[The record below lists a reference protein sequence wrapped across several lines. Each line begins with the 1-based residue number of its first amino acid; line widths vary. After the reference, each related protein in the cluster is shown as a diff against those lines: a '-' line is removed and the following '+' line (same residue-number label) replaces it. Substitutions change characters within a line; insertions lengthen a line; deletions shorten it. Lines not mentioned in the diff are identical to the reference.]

1 MNNSMK
7 KILLIIVFISSLFII
22 TGCGNKKT
30 VDVETFTKIAK
41 DQGYKVVDVS
51 EQYSSYSYI
60 KSGTAAKA
68 SEKWHIEFY
77 ILEDKVG
84 AINMYNVN
92 KDKFNEQKSDSKT
105 YSEKAFYNYNKYT
118 LKANGQYMYLSRIDN
133 TLLYC
138 NVQTKY
144 EKAAKKLIKKLG
156 Y

>member
-30 VDVETFTKIAK
+30 VDVEAFTKIAK

-51 EQYSSYSYI
+51 
-60 KSGTAAKA
+60 
-68 SEKWHIEFY
+68 
-77 ILEDKVG
+77 
-84 AINMYNVN
+84 
-92 KDKFNEQKSDSKT
+92 
-105 YSEKAFYNYNKYT
+105 KAFYNYNKYT